1 MELCHTKNDRFF
13 YGHIEASIKEFLA
26 LDMMLISAGW
36 SSHNFSEAEHAP
48 VGQRLVWSVYHHVQ
62 HGFPAPRVGNLH
74 LFSLSLIP
82 SGPFLPHLRIPYA
95 RKSNLQVAFG
105 TIYIEDGVVF
115 SSGTKKVTGNIIAD
129 GQTTEGFVIA
139 ESWINSGYLTA
150 GEVAAIVV
158 GSVVFAFLLVLLVV
172 CLCYNCR
179 YRAVPTM
186 YQM

>member
-105 TIYIEDGVVF
+105 LSIFFTISIPKLFFVF
-115 SSGTKKVTGNIIAD
+115 VINII
-129 GQTTEGFVIA
+129 I
-139 ESWINSGYLTA
+139 I
-150 GEVAAIVV
+150 I
-158 GSVVFAFLLVLLVV
+158 
-172 CLCYNCR
+172 
-179 YRAVPTM
+179 
-186 YQM
+186 

>member
-1 MELCHTKNDRFF
+1 MIYQIVANDIFDHAEL
-13 YGHIEASIKEFLA
+13 
-26 LDMMLISAGW
+26 
-36 SSHNFSEAEHAP
+36 
-48 VGQRLVWSVYHHVQ
+48 
-62 HGFPAPRVGNLH
+62 LH
-74 LFSLSLIP
+74 LQFV
-82 SGPFLPHLRIPYA
+82 LPDSKKTA
-95 RKSNLQVAFG
+95 DTCKSNTLKVSVKSALS
-105 TIYIEDGVVF
+105 TDESLVYSATTTNCITHIYISEDLLNMNADIIWEWSQDGAVF

-129 GQTTEGFVIA
+129 GLTTEGFVITD
-139 ESWINSGYLTA
+139 SWLNSGYLTA